1 MDAMTLAFSA
11 GFLLLTSSLLA
22 ATLLRSKLR
31 PLLRRAR

>member
-1 MDAMTLAFSA
+1 MTSTTLFAAAFLS
-11 GFLLLTSSLLA
+11 LTGSMLA